1 MRKKRTQAGESPVR
15 GLRGRAFE
23 LLYGMNKTPSI
34 WILAGEASGD
44 LYGGRLAREL
54 KRLSPDITVKGM
66 GMGQMREAGVEIL
79 VDSTELG
86 VMGFVE
92 VFKRLPT
99 FYKVFKG
106 LVKGAEEER
115 PDCVVMVDYP
125 GFNLRFAKQMHR
137 RGIPVVYYISP
148 QVWIW
153 GKKRIPKIAA
163 WCDKVLAIFPF
174 EPAAYD
180 GTGLDVQFVGHP
192 LVDIIE
198 GKKDPSIQRDPD
210 LLLLLPGS
218 RRQEI
223 LRLLPPIAETA
234 ARLIQ
239 KNPNR
244 RFALP
249 IPSPKIGELVTG
261 TLADLRAENPMIP
274 DVEIIAGDASSWFQ
288 KADAG
293 LAASGTV
300 TMQAAIYGLPL
311 VSIYK
316 VSFWNYAIARL
327 LIKLDY
333 FTIVNL
339 VAGKRVFEEFMQG
352 DVRADVLA
360 PAVEAILTGGDR
372 REEVMRGISDCVA
385 ALGGGRGS
393 CERAAREALKT
404 AESATV

>member
-1 MRKKRTQAGESPVR
+1 MSKPPT
-15 GLRGRAFE
+15 
-23 LLYGMNKTPSI
+23 I

-44 LYGGRLAREL
+44 LYGGRLAVEL

-66 GMGQMREAGVEIL
+66 GMGAMRKAGVDLL
-79 VDSTELG
+79 VDSSDLG
-86 VMGFVE
+86 VIGFVE
-92 VFKRLPT
+92 VFKRLPA
-99 FYKVFKG
+99 FFKIFKG
-106 LVKGAEEER
+106 LVRQAEKER

-174 EPAAYD
+174 EPAVYD

-192 LVDIIE
+192 LVDIID
-198 GKKDPSIQRDPD
+198 GKKDASIQRDPN

-234 ARLIQ
+234 ARLSRDHP
-239 KNPNR
+239 KR
-244 RFALP
+244 CFALP
-249 IPSPKIGELVTG
+249 VPSPEIRDLVAD
-261 TLADLRAENPMIP
+261 TLADLRDKNPSIP
-274 DVEIIAGDASSWFQ
+274 DVTIVEGDASSWFQ

-293 LAASGTV
+293 LATSGTV
-300 TMQAAIYGLPL
+300 TMEAAIYGLPL

-316 VSFWNYAIARL
+316 VSAWNYAIGKL

-339 VAGKRVFEEFMQG
+339 VAGKRVFDEFLQG

-360 PAVEAILTGGDR
+360 PAVEAILTRGER
-372 REEVMRGISDCVA
+372 RDEVMQGIADCVA

-404 AESATV
+404 ATSAGRPRRETCPTG